1 MTSDVAVCL
10 PTFHYITPNLLIC
23 RRKVSFQRRYSLITV
38 QIWQFGGN
46 LFGNLARI
54 WPPKSEQFDAGAAAF
69 FDLFGGP
76 ERGLDFSDVGFLQ
89 QVHAEAALAYASAD

>member
-1 MTSDVAVCL
+1 M
-10 PTFHYITPNLLIC
+10 
-23 RRKVSFQRRYSLITV
+23 